1 MKKFTAKNIDEAIK
15 LAVSDLSVSDK
26 SELEINVIEEGSKG
40 FLFGIGAKEA
50 VIEAKVAFNPKD
62 IVKEFLSDVTTAMGL
77 NVEVNITEKDN
88 GLNVNLVGENLGVLI
103 GKHGQT
109 LDSIQHLTS
118 LTLNKGKEQ
127 YINIILDCEN
137 YREKRKTT
145 LEKLAK
151 NLAKKVR
158 DTRRSVT
165 LEPMSSYERR
175 IIHSAIQNMKDIET
189 HSEGKEGNR
198 HIVITLK
205 K

>member
-1 MKKFTAKNIDEAIK
+1 MERFSGKNVDEAIE
-15 LAVSDLSVSDK
+15 LAVKSLFVEDK
-26 SELEINVIEEGSKG
+26 SELEINVLEEGSKG

-50 VIEAKVAFNPKD
+50 VIEAKLKFNPK
-62 IVKEFLSDVTTAMGL
+62 VTVEQFLKEITVAMGL
-77 NVEVNITEKDN
+77 QVELSIKETDN
-88 GLNVNLVGENLGVLI
+88 GLYVNLIGENLGVLI

-118 LTLNKGKEQ
+118 LTLNKGKAQ
-127 YINIILDCEN
+127 YVNIIVDCEN

-158 DTRRSVT
+158 ETRRSVS
-165 LEPMSSYERR
+165 LEPMSAYERR
-175 IIHSAIQNMKDIET
+175 IIHSAIQSISDIET